1 MFSQERRD
9 IFQTEREICVEDQS
23 VLALL
28 HVSLCFVFELLLECQ
43 EKSMCTGQQLMLMQ

>member
-1 MFSQERRD
+1 M
-9 IFQTEREICVEDQS
+9 CVADQS

-43 EKSMCTGQQLMLMQ
+43 EKRLCSGQQLMLMQ